1 MNFKGCS
8 LYKIKRKRDLYN
20 KLGFNKETKNNIKN
34 KYRICI
40 EDKRL
45 LEKPRGNIKNI
56 QSIILNK
63 LYELEYPE
71 YLFSGVKR

>member
-34 KYRICI
+34 KYKICI

-45 LEKPRGNIKNI
+45 LENPR
-56 QSIILNK
+56 
-63 LYELEYPE
+63 
-71 YLFSGVKR
+71 